1 LEPLHGI
8 EGLKYMETS
17 NVPGIYDEQLLD
29 RKIMVS
35 TEQAYRM
42 TEEIAL
48 KEGLFVGHSSGA
60 AMMAA
65 SELAQ
70 RIGKG
75 VIVTLF
81 PDRGDRYLSLKRWES
96 NQAIQGRAKR

>member
-1 LEPLHGI
+1 
-8 EGLKYMETS
+8 
-17 NVPGIYDEQLLD
+17 
-29 RKIMVS
+29 MVK

-42 TEEIAL
+42 AEEIAL

-60 AMMAA
+60 TMVAA

-70 RIGKG
+70 KIRRG

-96 NQAIQGRAKR
+96 NQSIQGRAKR